1 LTAERDVI
9 LSNKTLETRHDTPV
23 RLAALGDIHCTE
35 RSQKVMNHLF
45 KDLDKTAEI
54 LLVCGDITDTG
65 RPTEMKVFLNSLQP
79 SLAQG
84 LTVVAI
90 LGEHDHHSQQA
101 AEVVAMGREAGIV
114 ILEGEDNFY
123 VYKNKIGIAGIKGY
137 WGGFAPNF
145 LPGVGEPTTKHL
157 VTETLEEV
165 RRLYK
170 ALHSLPLIYKVV
182 MMHYAPIRDTLK
194 GESPEMYT
202 TLGCEWLS
210 MPLDEEGVQM
220 CFHGHAHY
228 GSYSGITKKGT
239 PVYNVALPLL
249 RRQKMPIPN
258 LHLI

>member
-1 LTAERDVI
+1 LTDKATGT
-9 LSNKTLETRHDTPV
+9 TLDTPIK
-23 RLAALGDIHCTE
+23 LAALGDIHCTE
-35 RSQKVMNHLF
+35 RSQKVMNGLF
-45 KDLDKTAEI
+45 RNIHKAAEI
-54 LLVCGDITDTG
+54 LLLCGDITDTG
-65 RPTEMKVFLNSLQP
+65 RTGEMKVFLNSLRP
-79 SLAQG
+79 SIEEG
-84 LTVVAI
+84 LTVVAV
-90 LGEHDHHSQQA
+90 LGEHDHHSQQVP
-101 AEVVAMGREAGIV
+101 ELIEMMQSAGINV
-114 ILEGEDNFY
+114 LEGEANYY

-157 VTETLEEV
+157 LTETLEEV

-182 MMHYAPIRDTLK
+182 LMHYAPIRDTLK
-194 GESPEMYT
+194 GESPEMYA

-210 MPLDEEGVQM
+210 MPIDEEGVQI